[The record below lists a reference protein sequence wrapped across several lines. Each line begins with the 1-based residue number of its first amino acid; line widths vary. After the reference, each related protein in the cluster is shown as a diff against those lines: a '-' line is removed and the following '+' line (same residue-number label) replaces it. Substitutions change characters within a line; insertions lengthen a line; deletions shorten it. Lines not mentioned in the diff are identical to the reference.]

1 MRRPFSHFLPLLLA
15 VGLLTVGLLPA
26 GIVHGEDWPH
36 WRGPTHDGVSDEV
49 GLPVEWD
56 TENSVVWKVELPA
69 WSGATPIIS
78 GDTIFLNVS
87 IPADPSGVPAN
98 PSEGYGRRRGGGAV
112 SGRGNVAY
120 SGHVEFWALDRND
133 GSVRW
138 IRHLSDRDRRGRK
151 QNMSSPSPVT
161 DGEHVFVLTGTG
173 SPQGLRLRRNGALVP
188 QHSGGLRRLRPQL
201 GLREQPAPVR
211 GRHLRAGS
219 PRNEDRRSVLRSSD

>member
-1 MRRPFSHFLPLLLA
+1 MRRPSSHFFPILLT
-15 VGLLTVGLLPA
+15 VGLLPVGLLPA

-56 TENSVVWKVELPA
+56 TEDSVVWKIELPA

-87 IPADPSGVPAN
+87 VPADPSGVPAN

-112 SGRGNVAY
+112 AGRGNVAY
-120 SGHVEFWALDRND
+120 SGHIEFWALDRND

-173 SPQGLRLRRNGALVP
+173 ILKAFDFDGTQLWSRDNP
-188 QHSGGLRRLRPQL
+188 GGLRRLRPQL

-211 GRHLRAGS
+211 GRHLRAGA
-219 PRNEDRRSVLRSSD
+219 PRNENRRSVLRSSD